1 MHRSVTSRYIS
12 IRDHVKIYLERD
24 SLVSLPLRHL
34 GEPRAGLLRLTVM
47 SRLSCRLAMGWA
59 ALVVTVGTVAACG
72 GAGSARSAVPAEF
85 RAACGHPGAQVTVKK
100 VPVTVSH
107 AECDLTGV
115 TISYRNYGGATV
127 PSGGGGT
134 GIGTSSGFTLTI
146 HPGTLDV
153 TVNATGVPGNG

>member
-1 MHRSVTSRYIS
+1 M
-12 IRDHVKIYLERD
+12 
-24 SLVSLPLRHL
+24 
-34 GEPRAGLLRLTVM
+34 
-47 SRLSCRLAMGWA
+47 
-59 ALVVTVGTVAACG
+59 
-72 GAGSARSAVPAEF
+72 
-85 RAACGHPGAQVTVKK
+85 
-100 VPVTVSH
+100 TVSH